1 MAAARPGR
9 TAAGDP
15 FERGDGLRQ
24 MIFFERWLLRHS
36 VLPHVIGDLMAAL
49 DDCAQ
54 RLRVEFADSS
64 RRKDRCLDAVCIEQ
78 LDEPP
83 ARRIQLGRNTL
94 RVSAD
99 PIAKPAAD
107 TRAESRGSR
116 PPKADAGERRTVCW
130 RETDSNPRS
139 L

>member
-1 MAAARPGR
+1 
-9 TAAGDP
+9 
-15 FERGDGLRQ
+15 
-24 MIFFERWLLRHS
+24 
-36 VLPHVIGDLMAAL
+36 VIGDLMAAL

-99 PIAKPAAD
+99 PIAKPAAAL
-107 TRAESRGSR
+107 TRADASRLAEERQKKSSGCGDRGIPPAEPLRYRRPPVHSRG
-116 PPKADAGERRTVCW
+116 P
-130 RETDSNPRS
+130 
-139 L
+139 